1 MKNCLFLLEGC
12 PSAWLHWTQGI
23 SSSGIDI
30 LFGFGAA
37 QDCLS
42 QQLMKTSILPDL
54 QHRSQRILH
63 GDKTREQQNQKH
75 KAGRVRSFNQ
85 TKFDFTNSGF
95 AKEFHL
101 QWQQLVTKSSRSLSI
116 THCSSKFPSNSFL
129 TNPSQSF

>member
-1 MKNCLFLLEGC
+1 MKNCLFLLEGR

-37 QDCLS
+37 QYCLS

-63 GDKTREQQNQKH
+63 GDKTREQQNQNWPR
-75 KAGRVRSFNQ
+75 AQGW
-85 TKFDFTNSGF
+85 
-95 AKEFHL
+95 E
-101 QWQQLVTKSSRSLSI
+101 SS
-116 THCSSKFPSNSFL
+116 
-129 TNPSQSF
+129 